1 MKSLYCQC
9 SVSLFFL
16 ETKATG
22 GDIGAG
28 TGQQLGV
35 LSRDPFVQNIQGYE
49 MSNKNFRNGGHPLD
63 IKLPADASSR
73 HPPGHQKT
81 SSPFC
86 HGSDEMTGGCSLCLI
101 KGIEECPSTGNPA
114 LSCLTPVGWV
124 ISNQSCACLP
134 VTSDKGPSD
143 P

>member
-49 MSNKNFRNGGHPLD
+49 MSNKNFRNGGVTKELE
-63 IKLPADASSR
+63 
-73 HPPGHQKT
+73 
-81 SSPFC
+81 
-86 HGSDEMTGGCSLCLI
+86 EMKKVFFVG
-101 KGIEECPSTGNPA
+101 
-114 LSCLTPVGWV
+114 LS
-124 ISNQSCACLP
+124 Q
-134 VTSDKGPSD
+134 
-143 P
+143 